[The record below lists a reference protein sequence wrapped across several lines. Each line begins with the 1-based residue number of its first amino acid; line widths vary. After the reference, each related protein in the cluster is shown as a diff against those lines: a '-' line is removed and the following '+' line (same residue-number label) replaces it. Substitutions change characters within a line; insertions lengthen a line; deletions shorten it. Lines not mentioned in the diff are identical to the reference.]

1 MNVINEEF
9 NDQFYFFFSILPDS
23 VSHESSKAFWKNR
36 HFEITRAG
44 FLLRCQNLVRQTSPK
59 MMHFQAWKKEDFN
72 PYCVVSFDQIKIFT
86 YWAPQNDRLNLS
98 FVKDICIVAIK
109 WPEIILKLQF
119 LRLKFS
125 IFFFQNWNHTC

>member
-98 FVKDICIVAIK
+98 FVKDIMEITKK
-109 WPEIILKLQF
+109 WLKMVVKWLFISRKFPFF
-119 LRLKFS
+119 LL
-125 IFFFQNWNHTC
+125 QNWN